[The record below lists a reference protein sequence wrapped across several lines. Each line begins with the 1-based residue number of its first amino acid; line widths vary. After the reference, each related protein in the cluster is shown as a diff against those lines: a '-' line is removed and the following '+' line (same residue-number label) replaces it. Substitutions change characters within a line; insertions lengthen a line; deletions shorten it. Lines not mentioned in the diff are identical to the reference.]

1 MNATLA
7 CRDIVY
13 RRSHALI
20 LDGVSLSVQA
30 GEIVSLLGVNG
41 AGKSTLLRILLE
53 LLPAESGT
61 VVLNG
66 TPISKQRR
74 QAIARC
80 VAYVPQ
86 LHVAHFPYTVSQIVA
101 LGRVPHLGLGRTLR
115 SDDHAAI
122 DAALARL
129 DIAHLAARNY
139 MALSGGERQRVLLA
153 RALAQQARILVMD
166 EPLTGLDYGHQL
178 RMLSLL
184 ATLAAEGYAILNTT
198 HRPEDAFH
206 GATRAVLLERGRVIA
221 DGAPRDVIDA
231 RAISKLYDVAVD
243 QLDVERYRFFVP
255 GHADTPAPTS
265 SLSSPESSSC

>member
-1 MNATLA
+1 MSATLA

-13 RRSHALI
+13 RRSQRLI

-41 AGKSTLLRILLE
+41 AGKSTLLRILLG

-61 VVLNG
+61 VMLNG
-66 TPISKQRR
+66 APVSTLRR
-74 QAIARC
+74 KAIAQC

-86 LHVAHFPYTVSQIVA
+86 LHVAHFPYTVAQIVA

-115 SDDHAAI
+115 QADHAAI

-184 ATLAAEGYAILNTT
+184 AELAAEGYAILNTT
-198 HRPEDAFH
+198 HRPDDAFH

-231 RAISKLYDVAVD
+231 RAISKLYDIAVN

-255 GHADTPAPTS
+255 GDTDTRAATLSS
-265 SLSSPESSSC
+265 SLSEPPSC

>member
-1 MNATLA
+1 MSAVLA

-20 LDGVSLSVQA
+20 LDGVSLTVRA
-30 GEIVSLLGVNG
+30 GEVVSLLGVNG
-41 AGKSTLLRILLE
+41 AGKSTLLRILLG

-61 VVLNG
+61 VMLNS

-74 QAIARC
+74 KAVARC

-86 LHVAHFPYTVSQIVA
+86 VHVAHFPYTVAQIVA
-101 LGRVPHLGLGRTLR
+101 LGRVPHLGLGRALR
-115 SDDHAAI
+115 TTDHAAI
-122 DAALARL
+122 DAALERL

-184 ATLAAEGYAILNTT
+184 AALAEEGYAILNTT

-231 RAISKLYDVAVD
+231 RAISELYDVAVG
-243 QLDVERYRFFVP
+243 QLDIERYRFFVP
-255 GHADTPAPTS
+255 GHADTRASTS
-265 SLSSPESSSC
+265 SFSSSEPPPC

>member
-1 MNATLA
+1 MSETLA
-7 CRDIVY
+7 CRGIVY

-20 LDGVSLSVQA
+20 LDDVSLSVAA

-41 AGKSTLLRILLE
+41 AGKSTLLRILLG
-53 LLPAESGT
+53 LLPADSGT
-61 VVLNG
+61 VLLNG

-74 QAIARC
+74 KAVARC

-86 LHVAHFPYTVSQIVA
+86 VPLAHFPYTVAQIVA
-101 LGRVPHLGLGRTLR
+101 LGRVPHLGLGRKLR
-115 SDDHAAI
+115 TADHTAI
-122 DAALARL
+122 DSALMRL

-153 RALAQQARILVMD
+153 RALAQQARIVVMD

-184 ATLAAEGYAILNTT
+184 AELAAQGYAILSTT

-206 GATRAVLLERGRVIA
+206 GATRAVLLERGRVVA
-221 DGAPRDVIDA
+221 DGAPRDVLDA
-231 RAISKLYDVAVD
+231 AAISALYGVAVD

-255 GHADTPAPTS
+255 CRAAAHAPTP
-265 SLSSPESSSC
+265 SLSSYEPPS